1 MPYWRMQALA
11 QDPQDPTLLDHAAIL
26 ADLGRAACYLFTPT
40 GTADAWDVPGTTALG
55 KDSWLVASQPGDKS
69 QQRAAGTWVQEAGV
83 HDPLVNAGRL
93 RAALLR
99 AAEVHP

>member
-1 MPYWRMQALA
+1 MPYWRMQAVA

-40 GTADAWDVPGTTALG
+40 GTADTWDVPGTTALG
-55 KDSWLVASQPGDKS
+55 EDSWLVASQPGDKNR
-69 QQRAAGTWVQEAGV
+69 QRAAGTWVQEAGV
-83 HDPLVNAGRL
+83 HDPLVNAYRL

-99 AAEVHP
+99 TAEVHP